1 MAFSYSGL
9 TNFGKVTLPSVE
21 GWGTSMN
28 IIRDPP
34 KSITTRR
41 KDKVGD
47 TSEINQMIEES
58 GDRVCE
64 MINVYARGVNPSVAV
79 SYSNVGSAHG
89 RRTQSRL
96 PHPIMKDGAF
106 RPPIR
111 RQEDL
116 LPLSRLPRTST
127 SVSINPGCKQNNKK
141 IFDPDNFKKSR
152 LIVSNPLSTTIR
164 PTAVYPINKPSVK
177 PFEVKYVIQ
186 PTINVS
192 AKSGVKNIGISNTKV
207 MKPSRGINDNIRH
220 NPVYSTKNNKI
231 YIHNNDLNF
240 KPYVHNEIKNI
251 STTSNVSSSNMT
263 TQLSDILDMSTVSV
277 QDVNNIEYN
286 TTKTKSAGVTYIHDE
301 IHLNRNLP
309 EHDVTT
315 NKGQNTSYKRNEYD
329 NELVL
334 SRNTPLTELSVNPVD
349 YRNNSNNSSQSYNRL
364 PSKIQPGGYNPRANV
379 PMTERIQKIPEQY
392 ETEKSKLNKSVS
404 KEFSQRFSRPF
415 PL

>member
-34 KSITTRR
+34 KSIMTRR

-47 TSEINQMIEES
+47 TSDITHMIGES

-64 MINVYARGVNPSVAV
+64 MINVYPRGVNPSVAV
-79 SYSNVGSAHG
+79 SYNNVGG
-89 RRTQSRL
+89 GTQSRL

-127 SVSINPGCKQNNKK
+127 SVSINPGCKENNNK

-164 PTAVYPINKPSVK
+164 PTAVYSINKPSVE

-192 AKSGVKNIGISNTKV
+192 ATSGVKNMGISNTNV
-207 MKPSRGINDNIRH
+207 MKPSRGINDDTRNVR
-220 NPVYSTKNNKI
+220 VYSTKNNKI
-231 YIHNNDLNF
+231 HIRNNDLNF
-240 KPYVHNEIKNI
+240 KPYVHDEIKNI
-251 STTSNVSSSNMT
+251 STKSNVSSSNMIT
-263 TQLSDILDMSTVSV
+263 PLSDILDMSTVSV

-301 IHLNRNLP
+301 IQLNRKLP
-309 EHDVTT
+309 EHNMRT
-315 NKGQNTSYKRNEYD
+315 NKGQNTSYKRNQYD
-329 NELVL
+329 NEVVL
-334 SRNTPLTELSVNPVD
+334 KRNTPLTNVSVNPVD
-349 YRNNSNNSSQSYNRL
+349 YRNNYNNSSQSYKRL
-364 PSKIQPGGYNPRANV
+364 PPKIQPGGYNPRANV
-379 PMTERIQKIPEQY
+379 PMTQRIQKIPEKY
-392 ETEKSKLNKSVS
+392 ETEKSKINKSVS
-404 KEFSQRFSRPF
+404 KEFAQRFSKPF
-415 PL
+415 PQ